1 MGSEMCIRDSRHPS
15 RVAVARRARRRR
27 VRRPIAPL
35 ARAHP
40 VAVPDPRA
48 AFPRPI
54 SRRFR
59 PLRDDRRRARVRR
72 RRRPAQR
79 AAAVASPRRD
89 RAVPPRRDRAV
100 ARARQARARR
110 RTEKRDV
117 SRRPPVVVVVVVERR
132 ASRRFDAPFERRDD
146 ASAVA
151 GADERAGVGEG
162 DEGVAAVRRRATA
175 RRDGVDDERHRVAL
189 WRRGEI
195 SFVTL
200 FAHTRWF
207 GTCRH
212 TVCAYEVV

>member
-1 MGSEMCIRDSRHPS
+1 MILST
-15 RVAVARRARRRR
+15 
-27 VRRPIAPL
+27 
-35 ARAHP
+35 
-40 VAVPDPRA
+40 
-48 AFPRPI
+48 
-54 SRRFR
+54 
-59 PLRDDRRRARVRR
+59 RR
-72 RRRPAQR
+72 RRRAARDDDAAVRGR

-151 GADERAGVGEG
+151 GADERAGVGER

-175 RRDGVDDERHRVAL
+175 RRDGVDDERHRRVAL

-212 TVCAYEVV
+212 TVCAYEAV